1 MEEEFVDLSFEKPK
15 DKLNS
20 ESFTTIASR
29 TKERRSK
36 SGKKKQI
43 SKFQKQPKKSRKSK
57 KQQPSIFLTA
67 SMDIEKLSANEK

>member
-1 MEEEFVDLSFEKPK
+1 MEMEEEFVDLSFEKPK

-36 SGKKKQI
+36 SGKK
-43 SKFQKQPKKSRKSK
+43 
-57 KQQPSIFLTA
+57 
-67 SMDIEKLSANEK
+67 